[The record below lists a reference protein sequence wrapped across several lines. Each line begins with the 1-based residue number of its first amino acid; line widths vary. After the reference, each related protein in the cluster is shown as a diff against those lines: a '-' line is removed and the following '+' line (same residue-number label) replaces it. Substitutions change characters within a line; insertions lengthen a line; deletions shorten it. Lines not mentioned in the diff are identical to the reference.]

1 MKSCINILR
10 VFLLIFF
17 LFVLNIGAIAQPKVT
32 LNVGSE
38 VLKGIAEITWIT
50 DKPGITGIPGIYT
63 IERQVTSL
71 PPSAAWLVIATIPYV
86 DAMAS
91 NVFKDT
97 ISSPY
102 CSATSFSYRV
112 RFVSISGSEDA
123 SSLPGNTP
131 LPLSDLTSPAEVKNL
146 NIGLLKGTS
155 GSYTRITWDK
165 ITNDFIARYDI
176 QRTTDVNAWGAVIG
190 SAHADSSGFNDKTV
204 DAGCG
209 SSYKYIVLT
218 YDRCGNHS
226 APDYKQY
233 VQPINIDLSM
243 PVQCDKSATL
253 SWNSNNAMPGG
264 ISGFKLSRSQGSGSL
279 CEIATVS
286 STTSSYIDK
295 DNFKDGVTYGYS
307 VKAFSN
313 NSNYTSSSCHLFQQY
328 EAAILPDTVYI
339 TQVSVENDSYIKVGY
354 YFSAENSV
362 TRLILE
368 RSEDNG
374 TNYHAID
381 SILFPVP
388 QKYFLNDTNV
398 DVHSHSY
405 YYRLVVIDDC
415 ETKKRSMNPSK
426 SILLNCLP
434 LQTMNTLEW
443 NSYETWLQ
451 GVEGY
456 DIYRSLNKEPATIQI
471 VDNVG
476 AYTNTYSELL
486 TSIDST
492 KMPCYWVEAKENPGN
507 PYLQSAVSKSN
518 TCCVIQEPVFFLPNA
533 FRPDGINKLFRPVE
547 SPRFIQI
554 ESFKMTVFSRWGQ
567 QIFETDDIVK
577 GWNGTVNGQDS
588 PTGLYSYIIT
598 FKSLDDKEYT
608 KRGTVMLVR

>member
-1 MKSCINILR
+1 MKSRFNMLR
-10 VFLLIFF
+10 VFLLVFVLFF
-17 LFVLNIGAIAQPKVT
+17 LHRGAIAQPNIT
-32 LNVGSE
+32 LTVGSDIF
-38 VLKGIAEITWIT
+38 KAIAEITWTT
-50 DKPGITGIPGIYT
+50 DKPGITGIPGIYN
-63 IERQVTSL
+63 IERQVTSS
-71 PPSAAWLVIATIPYV
+71 PPSAVWLVIATISYV
-86 DAMAS
+86 DALPL

-123 SSLPGNTP
+123 SSQPGNTP

-146 NIGLLKGTS
+146 NIDLLTGTN
-155 GSYTRITWDK
+155 GSYSRITWDK
-165 ITNDFIARYDI
+165 ITNDFIERYDI

-190 SAHADSSGFNDKTV
+190 SAPADSSGFNDKTV

-218 YDRCGNHS
+218 YDRCGNRS

-253 SWNSNNAMPGG
+253 TWNSNNALPGG
-264 ISGFKLSRSQGSGSL
+264 ISGYKISRSQGSGSL

-286 STTSSYIDK
+286 SAVTSHVDK
-295 DNFKDGVTYGYS
+295 DNFKDGVIYGYS

-313 NSNYTSSSCHLFQQY
+313 NSAYTSSSCQISQKY
-328 EAAILPDTVYI
+328 EAAILPDSVYI
-339 TQVSVENDSYIKVGY
+339 TQVTVENDSYIKVSY

-381 SILFPVP
+381 SIFFPVP
-388 QKYFLNDTNV
+388 QKYFLNDTTV

-405 YYRLVVIDDC
+405 YYRIVVIDDC
-415 ETKKRSMNPSK
+415 EKQKRSMNPSK
-426 SILLNCLP
+426 SILLKCEP
-434 LQTMNTLEW
+434 LQTMNNLDW
-443 NSYETWLQ
+443 NSYESWLQ

-456 DIYRSLNKEPATIQI
+456 DVYRILNPEPTTIQTI
-471 VDNVG
+471 PVD
-476 AYTNTYSELL
+476 AFTNSYSDLL
-486 TSIDST
+486 TSFDPA
-492 KMPCYWVEAKENPGN
+492 KMPCYWVEAKEKPGN
-507 PYLQSAVSKSN
+507 PYLQSAISKSN
-518 TCCVIQEPVFFLPNA
+518 TCCIIQEPILFMPNA
-533 FRPDGINKLFRPVE
+533 FRPDGTNNFFRPVQ
-547 SPRFIQI
+547 SPRFIETQ
-554 ESFKMTVFSRWGQ
+554 SFKMTIFSRWGQ
-567 QIFETDDIVK
+567 QIFETADIVH
-577 GWNGTVNGQDS
+577 GWNGTINGQEA
-588 PTGLYSYIIT
+588 PGGNYAYIIT
-598 FKSLDDKEYT
+598 YKSLEGKDCAQ
-608 KRGTVMLVR
+608 RGTVFLVR